1 MRLSKERL
9 LFDSVKM
16 RFGINRSFLL
26 ENSIWNIRVGRI
38 GLNISKSKILEN
50 CFANAENDRFTFTI
64 FRTILESFCSRT
76 NLYNLSMHSGIDDF

>member
-1 MRLSKERL
+1 MLTNCFALVFMRLSKERL

-38 GLNISKSKILEN
+38 GL
-50 CFANAENDRFTFTI
+50 I
-64 FRTILESFCSRT
+64 FEYI
-76 NLYNLSMHSGIDDF
+76 